1 MEELKKEF
9 ANIIKEIRSKYEF
22 TLQEFGKILG
32 VSDVYV
38 SRIEKG
44 QRFPSK
50 KVLFVILFFL
60 DGFKDYETIDTLLSL
75 FIKIKGLDSKKI
87 TEEYQSFLKK
97 SKKGLMNHI
106 DRHYNNEVELPANS
120 NINITS
126 SKLLDKPYYDIGW
139 LLSQKEYRIF
149 FKGIETNNDDFYKN
163 ILTEEDKK
171 MLYSIINT
179 ILLRIYNK

>member
-1 MEELKKEF
+1 M
-9 ANIIKEIRSKYEF
+9 
-22 TLQEFGKILG
+22 
-32 VSDVYV
+32 
-38 SRIEKG
+38 
-44 QRFPSK
+44 
-50 KVLFVILFFL
+50 
-60 DGFKDYETIDTLLSL
+60 
-75 FIKIKGLDSKKI
+75 
-87 TEEYQSFLKK
+87 
-97 SKKGLMNHI
+97 
-106 DRHYNNEVELPANS
+106 
-120 NINITS
+120 NITS